1 MMERLLKL
9 LILAIALAAPLGVAA
24 ENYPEKAIRFVVPFP
39 PGGGTDGL
47 ARTLGEKLAEM
58 WGQPVIIDNR
68 GGAQGSIGTAV
79 GAKAAPDGYT
89 ITLAHSGS
97 LAINPH
103 LYSAPGYDTLKDF
116 AAVSGGVSMPF
127 ILVVHPS
134 VSYGAACQGRQ
145 AAPGDVAGQ

>member
-1 MMERLLKL
+1 MSRFTTLLAVAL
-9 LILAIALAAPLGVAA
+9 ALAASPMHAA
-24 ENYPEKAIRFVVPFP
+24 DTYPEKALRFVVPFP

-47 ARTLGEKLAEM
+47 ARILGAKLTEY
-58 WGQPVIIDNR
+58 WGQQVIIDNR

-97 LAINPH
+97 LVINPH

-116 AAVSGGVSMPF
+116 
-127 ILVVHPS
+127 
-134 VSYGAACQGRQ
+134 
-145 AAPGDVAGQ
+145 